1 MCGLFIEQKSALVG
15 KCFSVKLEKTG
26 ILLGIK
32 KKRDLNRKTGQSL
45 VRLYIAHN
53 GLFCLHR
60 GGAGLTS
67 PGSYMTPPRSP
78 TNFPLSI
85 GPPGGSLAA
94 IWPLHV
100 AMSHYRTSGEV

>member
-32 KKRDLNRKTGQSL
+32 KKRDLNRKTGQSF

-60 GGAGLTS
+60 GGGWFDLPGVLYDPPQGPLLASQS
-67 PGSYMTPPRSP
+67 P
-78 TNFPLSI
+78 
-85 GPPGGSLAA
+85 
-94 IWPLHV
+94 
-100 AMSHYRTSGEV
+100 